1 MDPKTALLEHL
12 TETARSLGATR
23 AAVISASEVK
33 TDLMFRDM
41 CAANACGMYG
51 KCWTCPPDI
60 GEAETLIA
68 ELSGY
73 DYVLVYQYIGT
84 LEDSYDFEGM
94 TDAKRVH
101 GTISKALRTAI
112 DAPAIRKILHL
123 GAGGCGVCTVCAKR
137 EGKPCRAPSLAMSSL
152 EAYCIHV
159 SELAKSAGMRYING
173 ENTVTYFGAVFFSL

>member
-1 MDPKTALLEHL
+1 MDPKTALLERL

-60 GEAETLIA
+60 GDAETLIA

-73 DYVLVYQYIGT
+73 DYVLVYQYVGA

-112 DAPAIRKILHL
+112 DDPAIRKILHL

-137 EGKPCRAPSLAMSSL
+137 EGKPCRSPSLAMSSL

>member
-1 MDPKTALLEHL
+1 MDPKTELFERL
-12 TETARSLGATR
+12 TETACSLGATR
-23 AAVISASEVK
+23 AAVIPASEVK

-60 GEAETLIA
+60 GDAETLIA